1 MKRKFKYYS
10 KNKKLSFSLSLILFV
25 SLMIILFSIFMQIR
39 IFEIK
44 REQNQA
50 VYGAWNAAVYDISE
64 TSESKIV
71 SNQMI
76 RSIGNM
82 NIVGEVMEDTEYKGS
97 IGYVDKDFLEMSNI
111 SMKAGHMPENKNEIA
126 IEAYVLDLLGIDY
139 ELDQKVNLDIHMD
152 DSVIHREYVLSG
164 VINNYSSS
172 WTTDGTLASFFI
184 FPSEDAIISK
194 NLFLIAKEGYIDSI
208 NEIQIDDDIVMN
220 AYVEFT
226 YDPFSDQN
234 IPFTLLGIFT
244 VCYSILLIAYVFI
257 HWANQHTKE
266 IQILKSLGT
275 DNKMLVKDFISL
287 LFKSI
292 CLPLCVYLIICI
304 VLSINI
310 WVSLISLM
318 VYLFSLSMIV
328 LICYIYISS
337 VSINVNS
344 FSSQKTIIKKTIK
357 VRYKKQTPF
366 SLFVRSFRFHHK
378 RELLRISIS
387 VVLLTLL
394 YHSLTLQ
401 IHEQYQLN
409 EIYTQPDIQI
419 AGKNVTSFK
428 CEVVDDNGDRV
439 IGYRTKQQDISDQ
452 LDVLLSNQSIENYY
466 SSNLN
471 YDVAVTWPEIEQS
484 FLWNKKGMENHLM
497 HFMNYD
503 WQNQKCLFPNIYSTK
518 QTEYLKFLKDNIDD
532 GEFNEEAFLKGKEI
546 YIYLPEYTTE
556 NLFDT
561 QNTAYVS
568 TDPNTFYDLNK
579 VVQEDTIKIG
589 TKLTLRTADGFQKEA
604 KVGGIIRHVFEE
616 YDPSLN
622 NETPYTVFVSP
633 TFFDSKGQV
642 NQLYLYLDKNI
653 QQEPTEAFYASICAK
668 NDLSFF
674 NNAQNKRIQQETI
687 QNNMVLNSVILTIV
701 IAIVLFTQ
709 YILFRQKNA
718 DVKDKIKIYHQ
729 LGIDKSILHKIKL
742 YEILIESLI
751 IISISF
757 GLFVFIQNFDYLQ
770 APSLMYPFSNRFSQE
785 YWSWPLYFLVTL
797 AFLTLYVLS
806 ILKTGDE

>member
-1 MKRKFKYYS
+1 
-10 KNKKLSFSLSLILFV
+10 
-25 SLMIILFSIFMQIR
+25 
-39 IFEIK
+39 
-44 REQNQA
+44 
-50 VYGAWNAAVYDISE
+50 
-64 TSESKIV
+64 
-71 SNQMI
+71 
-76 RSIGNM
+76 
-82 NIVGEVMEDTEYKGS
+82 
-97 IGYVDKDFLEMSNI
+97 
-111 SMKAGHMPENKNEIA
+111 
-126 IEAYVLDLLGIDY
+126 
-139 ELDQKVNLDIHMD
+139 
-152 DSVIHREYVLSG
+152 
-164 VINNYSSS
+164 
-172 WTTDGTLASFFI
+172 
-184 FPSEDAIISK
+184 
-194 NLFLIAKEGYIDSI
+194 
-208 NEIQIDDDIVMN
+208 
-220 AYVEFT
+220 
-226 YDPFSDQN
+226 
-234 IPFTLLGIFT
+234 
-244 VCYSILLIAYVFI
+244 
-257 HWANQHTKE
+257 
-266 IQILKSLGT
+266 
-275 DNKMLVKDFISL
+275 
-287 LFKSI
+287 
-292 CLPLCVYLIICI
+292 
-304 VLSINI
+304 
-310 WVSLISLM
+310 
-318 VYLFSLSMIV
+318 
-328 LICYIYISS
+328 
-337 VSINVNS
+337 
-344 FSSQKTIIKKTIK
+344 
-357 VRYKKQTPF
+357 
-366 SLFVRSFRFHHK
+366 
-378 RELLRISIS
+378 
-387 VVLLTLL
+387 
-394 YHSLTLQ
+394 
-401 IHEQYQLN
+401 
-409 EIYTQPDIQI
+409 
-419 AGKNVTSFK
+419 
-428 CEVVDDNGDRV
+428 
-439 IGYRTKQQDISDQ
+439 
-452 LDVLLSNQSIENYY
+452 
-466 SSNLN
+466 
-471 YDVAVTWPEIEQS
+471 
-484 FLWNKKGMENHLM
+484 M
-497 HFMNYD
+497 HFMDYD
-503 WQNQKCLFPNIYSTK
+503 WQNQKCLFPNVYSTK

-561 QNTAYVS
+561 QNTTYVS

-757 GLFVFIQNFDYLQ
+757 GLFVFIQYFDYLQ
-770 APSLMYPFSNRFSQE
+770 APSLMYPFSNQFSQE

>member
-139 ELDQKVNLDIHMD
+139 ELDQKVNLGIHMN

-184 FPSEDAIISK
+184 FPSEDTIISK
-194 NLFLIAKEGYIDSI
+194 NLFLIAEEGYIDSI
-208 NEIQIDDDIVMN
+208 HEIQIDDDIVMN

-275 DNKMLVKDFISL
+275 DNKMLVKDFTSL

-357 VRYKKQTPF
+357 VRYK
-366 SLFVRSFRFHHK
+366 
-378 RELLRISIS
+378 
-387 VVLLTLL
+387 
-394 YHSLTLQ
+394 
-401 IHEQYQLN
+401 N
-409 EIYTQPDIQI
+409 
-419 AGKNVTSFK
+419 
-428 CEVVDDNGDRV
+428 
-439 IGYRTKQQDISDQ
+439 DQ
-452 LDVLLSNQSIENYY
+452 LV
-466 SSNLN
+466 SSR
-471 YDVAVTWPEIEQS
+471 
-484 FLWNKKGMENHLM
+484 H
-497 HFMNYD
+497 
-503 WQNQKCLFPNIYSTK
+503 TK
-518 QTEYLKFLKDNIDD
+518 
-532 GEFNEEAFLKGKEI
+532 
-546 YIYLPEYTTE
+546 
-556 NLFDT
+556 
-561 QNTAYVS
+561 
-568 TDPNTFYDLNK
+568 
-579 VVQEDTIKIG
+579 
-589 TKLTLRTADGFQKEA
+589 
-604 KVGGIIRHVFEE
+604 
-616 YDPSLN
+616 
-622 NETPYTVFVSP
+622 
-633 TFFDSKGQV
+633 
-642 NQLYLYLDKNI
+642 
-653 QQEPTEAFYASICAK
+653 
-668 NDLSFF
+668 
-674 NNAQNKRIQQETI
+674 
-687 QNNMVLNSVILTIV
+687 
-701 IAIVLFTQ
+701 
-709 YILFRQKNA
+709 
-718 DVKDKIKIYHQ
+718 
-729 LGIDKSILHKIKL
+729 
-742 YEILIESLI
+742 
-751 IISISF
+751 
-757 GLFVFIQNFDYLQ
+757 
-770 APSLMYPFSNRFSQE
+770 
-785 YWSWPLYFLVTL
+785 
-797 AFLTLYVLS
+797 
-806 ILKTGDE
+806 